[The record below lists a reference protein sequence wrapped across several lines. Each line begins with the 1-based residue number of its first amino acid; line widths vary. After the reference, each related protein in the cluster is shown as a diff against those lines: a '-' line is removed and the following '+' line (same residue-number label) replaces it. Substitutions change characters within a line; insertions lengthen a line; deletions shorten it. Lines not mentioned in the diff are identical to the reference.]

1 MREPVFITG
10 VERSGSALVARV
22 LTLSGVFTGTVSSMY
37 ENCYFNVAINTLLKD
52 YRNGLFI
59 NPRRVK
65 IPDDWETKIET
76 ILNMEG
82 HVNGLWLCKSSKLT
96 QMWPVWN
103 QFYPNAKW
111 IIVRRRTGD
120 IVQSC
125 LKTGYMKIFKSISNR
140 RLIGV
145 VEEKDGWLWWI
156 HQYEKTFVD
165 MIESGINCKV
175 VWPERM
181 VTGDYKQMEETVNWL
196 GLQWDPTII
205 EKIDPLLTKSRRK
218 LYGMLDK

>member
-22 LTLSGVFTGTVSSMY
+22 LSMSGVFTGTVSSMY
-37 ENCYFNVAINTLLKD
+37 ENCYINVAMNSLLRD
-52 YRNGLFI
+52 YRNGLFT
-59 NPRRVK
+59 NPRKVK
-65 IPDDWETKIET
+65 VPDNWKDKIET

-82 HVNGLWLCKSSKLT
+82 HVNGLWMCKNSKLAQT
-96 QMWPVWN
+96 WPIWN
-103 QFYPNAKW
+103 ELYPNAKW

-125 LKTGYMKIFKSISNR
+125 MKTGYMRMFKSVSNQ

-145 VEEKDGWLWWI
+145 ASEADGWKWWI

-165 MIESGINCKV
+165 MIESGVNCKV

-181 VTGDYKQMEETVNWL
+181 VYDDYQQIEETVKWL
-196 GLQWDPTII
+196 GLEWDSNII
-205 EKIDPLLTKSRRK
+205 EKIDPLLIKSKRR